1 MINLIRKF
9 SAFAVTGTF
18 SVILAACYGT
28 PMDMQSQKRITVF
41 DPENQPI
48 EGLELSLKLRGETKS
63 VSKSDTNGDIYLH
76 LTPGDTVSNFEITIS
91 DIDGEANGGEFA
103 TKILQ
108 LNEQRELQ
116 VTLERK

>member
-1 MINLIRKF
+1 MIHIIRKY
-9 SAFAVTGTF
+9 SAFVLSGTF

-41 DPENQPI
+41 DPENKPI
-48 EGLELSLKLRGETKS
+48 EGLALTLKLHGETQFE
-63 VSKSDTNGDIYLH
+63 SKSDSNGDIYLN
-76 LTPGDTVSNFEITIS
+76 LNSDDSVSSYDVLIA
-91 DIDGEANGGEFA
+91 DIDGEANGGEFIP
-103 TKILQ
+103 KELK